1 MGVMTACLH
10 IFISTILMC
19 ILSIFVAFIGIL
31 KWCDVTFQFI
41 MKSLLLPILKQV
53 NNNADETTIQRLIE
67 HIRSATD
74 HLTLA
79 VFIVTIILL
88 VILCF
93 GMVGICFRSK
103 VIIFIYILLLA
114 LSIVLLSV
122 WLITESADPEIINIP
137 IKNQLKLLIANYH
150 SVGSNEADSVIL
162 ATLMPLRLRF
172 TYTNDM
178 NCSFMLWLLNG
189 EDFEKSRFVRNESY
203 QNMEY
208 PDIQY
213 PITCCQLDSK
223 FSLRYSSCPNYYTE
237 SNSFIQ
243 IGCWNKL
250 NDLIV
255 LIRHAMILVIVGKI
269 GILFILSG
277 FSSLEIIPRKT
288 TFVYP

>member
-1 MGVMTACLH
+1 MGVLTVCLH

-137 IKNQLKLLIANYH
+137 VKNQLKLLIANYH
-150 SVGSNEADSVIL
+150 SVASNEADSVIL
-162 ATLMPLRLRF
+162 ATLMPLLSCCGYF
-172 TYTNDM
+172 
-178 NCSFMLWLLNG
+178 NG

-223 FSLRYSSCPNYYTE
+223 FSLRYSSCPNYFTE

-250 NDLIV
+250 NDLIL

-288 TFVYP
+288 TFIYP

>member
-1 MGVMTACLH
+1 MGVMTVCLH

-19 ILSIFVAFIGIL
+19 ILSIFAAFIGIL

-53 NNNADETTIQRLIE
+53 NNNADETIIQRLIE

-150 SVGSNEADSVIL
+150 SVASNEADSVIL
-162 ATLMPLRLRF
+162 ATLMPLLSCCGYF
-172 TYTNDM
+172 
-178 NCSFMLWLLNG
+178 NG
-189 EDFEKSRFVRNESY
+189 EDFEKSRFVRNEFY

-213 PITCCQLDSK
+213 PISCCQLDSK
-223 FSLRYSSCPNYYTE
+223 FSLRYSSCPNYFAE

-250 NDLIV
+250 NDLIL

>member
-1 MGVMTACLH
+1 MGVMTVCLH
-10 IFISTILMC
+10 IFISTILVC

-53 NNNADETTIQRLIE
+53 NNNADETTIQRLTE

-137 IKNQLKLLIANYH
+137 VKDQLKLLIANYH
-150 SVGSNEADSVIL
+150 SVASNEADSVIL
-162 ATLMPLRLRF
+162 ATLMPLLSCCGYF
-172 TYTNDM
+172 
-178 NCSFMLWLLNG
+178 NG

-223 FSLRYSSCPNYYTE
+223 FSLRYSSCPNYFTE

-243 IGCWNKL
+243 IGCWDKL
-250 NDLIV
+250 NDLIL

-288 TFVYP
+288 TFIYP

>member
-1 MGVMTACLH
+1 MGVMTVCLH

-19 ILSIFVAFIGIL
+19 ILSIFAAFIGIL

-53 NNNADETTIQRLIE
+53 NNNADETTIQRLTE

-93 GMVGICFRSK
+93 GMVGICFRSR

-150 SVGSNEADSVIL
+150 SVASNEADSVIL
-162 ATLMPLRLRF
+162 ATLMPLLSCCGYF
-172 TYTNDM
+172 
-178 NCSFMLWLLNG
+178 NG
-189 EDFEKSRFVRNESY
+189 EDFEKSRFVRNEAY

-223 FSLRYSSCPNYYTE
+223 FSLRYSSCPNYFTE

-250 NDLIV
+250 NDLIL

-288 TFVYP
+288 TFIYP

>member
-1 MGVMTACLH
+1 MGIITVCLH
-10 IFISTILMC
+10 ILISTILMC
-19 ILSIFVAFIGIL
+19 ILSIVVAFIGIL
-31 KWCDVTFQFI
+31 KWCDVIFQFI

-79 VFIVTIILL
+79 VFIVTLILL

-150 SVGSNEADSVIL
+150 SVGSNETDSVIL
-162 ATLMPLRLRF
+162 ATLMPLLSCCGYF
-172 TYTNDM
+172 
-178 NCSFMLWLLNG
+178 NG
-189 EDFEKSRFVRNESY
+189 EDFERSRFVRSDTY
-203 QNMEY
+203 QNMKY
-208 PDIQY
+208 QDIHY

-223 FSLRYSSCPNYYTE
+223 FSLRYSSCPNYFTE

-250 NDLIV
+250 NDLIL

-269 GILFILSG
+269 GILFLLSG

-288 TFVYP
+288 TFIYP

>member
-1 MGVMTACLH
+1 MGVMTVCLH

-162 ATLMPLRLRF
+162 ATLMPLLSCCGYF
-172 TYTNDM
+172 
-178 NCSFMLWLLNG
+178 NG

-203 QNMEY
+203 KNMEY
-208 PDIQY
+208 PDIHY
-213 PITCCQLDSK
+213 PVTCCQLDSK
-223 FSLRYSSCPNYYTE
+223 FSLRYSSCPNYFTE

-250 NDLIV
+250 NDLIL

-269 GILFILSG
+269 GILLILSG
-277 FSSLEIIPRKT
+277 LSSLEIIPRKT
-288 TFVYP
+288 TFIYP